1 MHVNMDE
8 ISINL
13 ESSSVEVPIDL
24 EDDTNKMWGGTS
36 NDKKIPNLK
45 RKRRLTS

>member
-1 MHVNMDE
+1 MDE

-13 ESSSVEVPIDL
+13 ESSSVEVSIDL
-24 EDDTNKMWGGTS
+24 EDDTNKMGGGTS
-36 NDKKIPNLK
+36 NDQKIPNLK